1 MPIDTSASTDAI
13 STDTGEEPPADADDG
28 EDGGDGGDAIDP
40 VPDAAIHDS
49 APAVRVRGLTKRFGD
64 DPPVLADFDLTLN
77 AGETTVLM
85 GPNGTGKTVLLA
97 CLTGG
102 LRPTAGTVE
111 VFGHSPEAVRSD
123 LVFALQDG
131 FAVDDLSG
139 RENAE
144 FYTALHPAATDRW
157 ETVADRLRLD
167 GLDRRVADYSGGMV
181 RKLELALTLSVD
193 VPLYVLDEPTAELDP
208 TAVERFHAMLDDLA
222 DAGRTVVM
230 SSHSP
235 RDLRAANRLV
245 VVADSGV
252 VADGHP
258 DDLREAVPP
267 VVVLDRA
274 DTDLGGHLRGPR
286 LFDTDTGFRGFLSA
300 EADPSVV
307 DTRPEVVRVE
317 RPTPPDVFNYYVHLR
332 G

>member
-1 MPIDTSASTDAI
+1 VSTDA
-13 STDTGEEPPADADDG
+13 
-28 EDGGDGGDAIDP
+28 
-40 VPDAAIHDS
+40 PDES
-49 APAVRVRGLTKRFGD
+49 VSAVRVHGLTRRFGD
-64 DPPVLADFDLTLN
+64 DPPVLDDFDLTLN

-102 LRPTAGTVE
+102 LRPTSGTVE
-111 VFGHSPEAVRSD
+111 VFGRPPEAGRGD

-131 FAVDDLSG
+131 LAVEDLSG

-157 ETVADRLRLD
+157 KAVADRLRLD
-167 GLDRRVADYSGGMV
+167 GLDRRVADYSGGMI

-222 DAGRTVVM
+222 DAGRTVVL

-235 RDLRAANRLV
+235 RDLRAADRLV

-267 VVVLDRA
+267 VVVIDGA
-274 DTDLGGHLRGPR
+274 DTDLDGHLRGAR
-286 LFDTDTGFRGFLSA
+286 LFDTDTGLRGFLTDD
-300 EADPSVV
+300 ADASVV
-307 DTRPEVVRVE
+307 EERADVVRVE
-317 RPTPPDVFNYYVHLR
+317 RPTPADVFNYYVHLR
-332 G
+332 A